1 MREQTQCRDSK
12 CVRGEAMETG
22 DLGGLVQDKV
32 ILASWGEW
40 LGHGQGV
47 LWGPSQGSPAPC
59 RLLCLL
65 AISQKSA
72 AACQEA
78 GVAPASPFDSLQEEH
93 LKAIK
98 TQTTKQSER

>member
-1 MREQTQCRDSK
+1 
-12 CVRGEAMETG
+12 METG
-22 DLGGLVQDKV
+22 DLGELVQDKA

-59 RLLCLL
+59 GLLCLL

-78 GVAPASPFDSLQEEH
+78 GVAPAPPFDSLQEEH

-98 TQTTKQSER
+98 TQNTKQSER